1 MIPKDIL
8 IQIFEKLPVESLLRF
23 KCVSKVWYN
32 MIEDQEFVDGF
43 RVRAHNRGTNL
54 LVRKSRFQKNTDE
67 ENNTGVNHSQV
78 YTFFLVDSE
87 GKSVPLAF
95 PDILRETSFRL
106 HQPVEGLLCCNNII
120 WNPTTRKFIDLPPRN
135 QMPDA
140 WKISEKMGTTR
151 GYYGW
156 NIWSEYFLGFDVS
169 TKKHKVLSIC
179 HVRLVKP
186 PIACKKGDYDAHVYA
201 EVLTL
206 GTNCWK
212 KISIDISLEQDLCES
227 FEVKSSCSINGVI
240 YSIITVPCKLSIMST
255 YMGGCILAFD
265 ISREKLRLLP
275 FPEENVYVETVAYP
289 GELGGRFALME
300 VLDQKI
306 WILEEVFEGGRW
318 TSVDLSLPKRWCD
331 PHEYERGFNVYPMGM
346 GSDQDGEILFRVSEI
361 CLKTRRDFGATIF
374 SYNME
379 SKDMRKITELDDFL
393 DSYDDIVFGLVE
405 TIHPLK

>member
-43 RVRAHNRGTNL
+43 RVRAHNHGTNL

-151 GYYGW
+151 G
-156 NIWSEYFLGFDVS
+156 EFLVYDGKKKEFYNEGVS
-169 TKKHKVLSIC
+169 
-179 HVRLVKP
+179 
-186 PIACKKGDYDAHVYA
+186 
-201 EVLTL
+201 
-206 GTNCWK
+206 W
-212 KISIDISLEQDLCES
+212 
-227 FEVKSSCSINGVI
+227 
-240 YSIITVPCKLSIMST
+240 
-255 YMGGCILAFD
+255 
-265 ISREKLRLLP
+265 
-275 FPEENVYVETVAYP
+275 
-289 GELGGRFALME
+289 
-300 VLDQKI
+300 
-306 WILEEVFEGGRW
+306 
-318 TSVDLSLPKRWCD
+318 
-331 PHEYERGFNVYPMGM
+331 RGFCKW
-346 GSDQDGEILFRVSEI
+346 GSSHFQNASSLSSHS
-361 CLKTRRDFGATIF
+361 LNA
-374 SYNME
+374 SWN
-379 SKDMRKITELDDFL
+379 
-393 DSYDDIVFGLVE
+393 
-405 TIHPLK
+405 